1 MKIRENLNDSQCQPT
16 EAKGWVMGRDGGGG
30 GEGGEAERRDKEMV
44 HIRFF
49 PFSNGVLK

>member
-1 MKIRENLNDSQCQPT
+1 
-16 EAKGWVMGRDGGGG
+16 MGRDGGGG

-49 PFSNGVLK
+49 PFSNGVLKLLVQIKADM